1 MIERALPYTYILDA
15 MMPHP
20 SLMECLQGAAH
31 IVAGDALSY
40 EEGEEFLYDYVVDNQ
55 AG

>member
-1 MIERALPYTYILDA
+1 MIDQALPYTYIVDS

-31 IVAGDALSY
+31 IIAGNALSY
-40 EEGEEFLYDYVVDNQ
+40 EEGEEFHFDNLVDDIPN
-55 AG
+55 